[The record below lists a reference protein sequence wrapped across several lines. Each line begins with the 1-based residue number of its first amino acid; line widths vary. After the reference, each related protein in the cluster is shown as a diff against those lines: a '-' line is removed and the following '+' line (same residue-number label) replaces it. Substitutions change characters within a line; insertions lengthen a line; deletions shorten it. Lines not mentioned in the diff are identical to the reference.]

1 MRLGI
6 VGFAGLAVLGLLLF
20 VSEAAQ
26 AGVVFRDSFD
36 ATVPNDD
43 INPGPT
49 DEPDR
54 QGGSAAP
61 LDYLEDPDTGVGG
74 LRPNLTQVNN
84 PDYPDA
90 LLLAP
95 STDFGFEQTV
105 HIQPDHDFLE
115 APGPNSRMT
124 IRFDANPVHPT
135 SGVQVA
141 GAAPIIVRF
150 LHGLEFLLFDG
161 GEWGFTGDGAF
172 TSSGDLDPGDP
183 GGLGGSFEG
192 FHSVE
197 VSLETDAFS
206 SSSTLDVRVRVDGI
220 LVPIDTDATPTVFAS
235 TLLAVPVNSIVLSGR
250 TDPTAPAKSGP
261 FTVFTL
267 HGLDNLRIETELV
280 PVSVPALPGGTY
292 LVLAAGLLACAMVAM
307 RLRLR
312 LRLRF

>member
-1 MRLGI
+1 MRLRTI
-6 VGFAGLAVLGLLLF
+6 GFAGSTALALVFF

-26 AGVVFRDSFD
+26 AGVVFRDDFD

-61 LDYLEDPDTGVGG
+61 LGYLEDPDTGVGG
-74 LRPNLTQVNN
+74 SRPNLTQINN

-90 LLLAP
+90 ILLAP
-95 STDFGFEQTV
+95 SMALGFEQTV
-105 HIQPDHDFLE
+105 YIQPDHDFLE
-115 APGPNSRMT
+115 APGPFGRMI

-172 TSSGDLDPGDP
+172 TSSGDLDPGDA

-192 FHSVE
+192 FHAVE
-197 VSLETDAFS
+197 VALETDAFS
-206 SSSTLDVRVRVDGI
+206 FGNSLDVSVRVDG
-220 LVPIDTDATPTVFAS
+220 VPVAIDTDATPTVFAS
-235 TLLAVPVNSIVLSGR
+235 TFVATPENLIRLSGR
-250 TDPTAPAKSGP
+250 TDPTAPSTSGG
-261 FTVFTL
+261 FTTFTL
-267 HGLDNLRIETELV
+267 HGLDNLSIETG
-280 PVSVPALPGGTY
+280 PSPIPALPG
-292 LVLAAGLLACAMVAM
+292 LARLLAAAALLACAAVAM
-307 RLRLR
+307 RV
-312 LRLRF
+312 RFWT